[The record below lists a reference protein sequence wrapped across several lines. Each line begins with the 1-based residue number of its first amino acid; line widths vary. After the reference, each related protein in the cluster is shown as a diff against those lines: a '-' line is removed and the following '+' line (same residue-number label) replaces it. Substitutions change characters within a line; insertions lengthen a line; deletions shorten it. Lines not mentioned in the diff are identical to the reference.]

1 MKIILST
8 LSLLVAATAFAQAP
22 ASPPAATTAEEW
34 FKQHDANNDKFLVK
48 AEVTGTRTDGNFDK
62 FDTNKD
68 GKLDFAE
75 YKAGRDATEG
85 AAAASSSAPAAEGGM
100 GGGEGGMG
108 AGGMGS
114 GAGGEGG
121 MGAGGMGGGMGGG
134 EAPPA
139 N

>member
-1 MKIILST
+1 MKMILST

-22 ASPPAATTAEEW
+22 ATPPAATTAEEW

-48 AEVTGTRTDGNFDK
+48 TEVTGTRTDGNFDK

-100 GGGEGGMG
+100 GGGMGGG
-108 AGGMGS
+108 

-134 EAPPA
+134 EAAPA

>member
-48 AEVTGTRTDGNFDK
+48 AEVTGTRTYGNFDK

-75 YKAGRDATEG
+75 YKAGREATEG

-100 GGGEGGMG
+100 GGGMGGG
-108 AGGMGS
+108 GGMGS
-114 GAGGEGG
+114 
-121 MGAGGMGGGMGGG
+121 GGGMGGG
-134 EAPPA
+134 DAGMGGGAP
-139 N
+139 

>member
-1 MKIILST
+1 MKLILST
-8 LSLLVAATAFAQAP
+8 LSLLVAATALAQAP

-34 FKQHDANNDKFLVK
+34 FKQHDANSDKFLVK
-48 AEVTGTRTDGNFDK
+48 TEVTGTRTDGNFEK

-85 AAAASSSAPAAEGGM
+85 AAAASSSAPAEGGM
-100 GGGEGGMG
+100 GGGMGG
-108 AGGMGS
+108 A
-114 GAGGEGG
+114 AGGEGG

>member
-1 MKIILST
+1 MRITMTALG
-8 LSLLVAATAFAQAP
+8 LLIAATSFAQAP

-34 FKQHDANNDKFLVK
+34 FQQHDANKDKFLVK
-48 AEVTGTRTDGNFDK
+48 TEVTGTKTDGNFEK

-85 AAAASSSAPAAEGGM
+85 AAASSSSAPAAEAGMGGGM

-108 AGGMGS
+108 G
-114 GAGGEGG
+114 
-121 MGAGGMGGGMGGG
+121 GAGGMGGGMGG

>member
-1 MKIILST
+1 MKLILSA
-8 LSLLVAATAFAQAP
+8 LSLLVAAAAFAQAP

-34 FKQHDANNDKFLVK
+34 FKQHDANSDKFLVK
-48 AEVTGTRTDGNFDK
+48 TEVTGTRTDGNFEK

-85 AAAASSSAPAAEGGM
+85 AAAASSSAPA
-100 GGGEGGMG
+100 EGGMG
-108 AGGMGS
+108 AGGMGG